1 MNMNNKEFAILSSII
16 CGGVGGAS
24 LTVIFTKSTTIIFIV
39 SILCIIFMLY
49 TNRNIIWK
57 NKIQK

>member
-1 MNMNNKEFAILSSII
+1 MNKEFAILSSII
-16 CGGVGGAS
+16 VGGVGGATLIS
-24 LTVIFTKSTTIIFIV
+24 IFTKSIIITSIV
-39 SILCIIFMLY
+39 SLLCIIFMLY